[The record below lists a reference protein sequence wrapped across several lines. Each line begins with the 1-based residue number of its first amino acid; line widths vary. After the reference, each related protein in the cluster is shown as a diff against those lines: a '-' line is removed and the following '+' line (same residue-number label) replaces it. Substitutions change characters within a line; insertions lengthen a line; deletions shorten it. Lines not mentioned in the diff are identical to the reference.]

1 MDFFAQQARVRGS
14 SRRLVLLF
22 VLAVVAIVA
31 AIDAVVWLTMGHHAA
46 DGEPVASNLPLLFAS
61 SVAIIA
67 GIGLCSLFRIMSL
80 SGGGKAVAES
90 MGAVPV
96 PPDTRDPQLRRLR
109 NVIEEVAIAA
119 GVPVPDI
126 YLMADEPGI
135 NAFAAG
141 YSASDA
147 AMCVTRGCLDRLSR
161 DELQGVIAHEFSH
174 VLNGDMRL
182 NIRLMGLLFG
192 ILVLA
197 IVGRRVIWFGGSG
210 NRRGGG
216 QVWLIGLALIVVGYI
231 GYFFGRLI
239 QAAVARSRESL
250 ADASAVQF
258 TRQTDGIAGALKKIA
273 ILAEGSTLQVANKQ
287 EVAHMLFGEAGTFNA
302 LFATH
307 PPLLQRIR
315 ALEPGFRE
323 EELARLAVSLQQV
336 AAEPPGASA
345 ANLAAGS
352 LDVPGF
358 AVPSPLPAGAAVA
371 TRAAA
376 VAGASKFQHAAAL
389 RQGLPATL
397 NEAVQQPDSAL
408 PVLLALALSA
418 QAELQPRQRRLVAD
432 AFGDDVQQV
441 TAARFADVEAL
452 PPESRL
458 PLAALAFP
466 ALKLLPPGRQQ
477 TLLDTL
483 DALVR
488 VDGRVDLGEYC
499 LTRLLRVQL
508 LEAQQ
513 PRRAPV
519 DGLKKLPACRDS
531 VVLVCAVVAR
541 HGAADTHAR
550 RGCAA
555 HRRRRP
561 RAPDRR
567 PHRRRA
573 RGPRE
578 SVQPDDGAAARVVRR
593 TGAQGRR
600 ANARAQE
607 RARSANGN
615 QRNPAGHLEL
625 ADGRPARLRGHRA
638 QRRAAVRRPL
648 RRPAPVRR
656 RAPPPCGPPQ
666 PEPLG
671 AGRAAAR
678 VPEAPEPDAGPPPAA
693 LAPPSATSASD
704 RMSMRQPVSFA
715 ARRAF

>member
-14 SRRLVLLF
+14 SRRLVVLF

-46 DGEPVASNLPLLFAS
+46 DGEPVASDLPLLFAS
-61 SVAIIA
+61 SAAVIA
-67 GIGLCSLFRIMSL
+67 GIGLSSLFRIMSL
-80 SGGGKAVAES
+80 SSGGKAVAES
-90 MGAVPV
+90 VGAVPV

-126 YLMADEPGI
+126 YLMADEAGI

-147 AMCVTRGCLDRLSR
+147 AVCVTRGCLDKLSR

-216 QVWLIGLALIVVGYI
+216 QVWLIGLALMVVGYI

-273 ILAEGSTLQVANKQ
+273 IFAEGSTLQVANKQ

-323 EELARLAVSLQQV
+323 EDLARLAASLQRPTATAPANPV
-336 AAEPPGASA
+336 AGKPAATQGVVPGMAMPSVLPAVLAGGAVVGGTASA
-345 ANLAAGS
+345 
-352 LDVPGF
+352 PRF
-358 AVPSPLPAGAAVA
+358 Q
-371 TRAAA
+371 RAASVRQA
-376 VAGASKFQHAAAL
+376 MPSAL
-389 RQGLPATL
+389 TG
-397 NEAVQQPDSAL
+397 AVQQPESAL
-408 PVLLALALSA
+408 AVMLALATSTEA
-418 QAELQPRQRRLVAD
+418 ALQPAQRRIVAD
-432 AFGDDVQQV
+432 AFGDDVLQTVQV
-441 TAARFADVEAL
+441 FKGEVAQL
-452 PPESRL
+452 PPMARL
-458 PLAALAFP
+458 PLASLAFP
-466 ALKLLPPGRQQ
+466 ALKQLPEGRQQ
-477 TLLDTL
+477 TLLVAL
-483 DALVR
+483 DALVKA
-488 VDGRVDLGEYC
+488 DGRVDLNEYC
-499 LTRLLRVQL
+499 LARLLRLQL
-508 LEAQQ
+508 KEASQ

-531 VVLVCAVVAR
+531 LILVCTIIASGGCSDEAS
-541 HGAADTHAR
+541 AR
-550 RGCAA
+550 RAWLVAMQQAFPG
-555 HRRRRP
+555 
-561 RAPDRR
+561 
-567 PHRRRA
+567 
-573 RGPRE
+573 
-578 SVQPDDGAAARVVRR
+578 
-593 TGAQGRR
+593 
-600 ANARAQE
+600 
-607 RARSANGN
+607 
-615 QRNPAGHLEL
+615 
-625 ADGRPARLRGHRA
+625 
-638 QRRAAVRRPL
+638 
-648 RRPAPVRR
+648 
-656 RAPPPCGPPQ
+656 
-666 PEPLG
+666 
-671 AGRAAAR
+671 
-678 VPEAPEPDAGPPPAA
+678 EAIAWAPPPAA
-693 LAPPSATSASD
+693 WQAPLERALDDLDGLLPVAKELVIQSLVGAIHADGVVSVEEAELLRVICASLHCPLP
-704 RMSMRQPVSFA
+704 M
-715 ARRAF
+715 